1 MRESDKNIE
10 QLIDKMMA
18 EEKLQSPSID
28 FTSKIMANVQ
38 ILEEKKLKA
47 YKPLIS
53 KPIWISIGLAIAA
66 LVIYVSLFSVSE
78 TDFKIDEVG
87 KLYSDRMSTAFSGI
101 HFSKNILYAI
111 LIVPIM
117 ILIQVGILKNYF
129 DKKYQL

>member
-38 ILEEKKLKA
+38 ILEEKKLKT

-53 KPIWISIGLAIAA
+53 KPIWISIGLAVAA

>member
-10 QLIDKMMA
+10 QLIEKMMA

-53 KPIWISIGLAIAA
+53 KPIWILIGLAVAA

-87 KLYSDRMSTAFSGI
+87 NLYSDRMSTAFSGI

-117 ILIQVGILKNYF
+117 ILVQVGILKNYF

>member
-1 MRESDKNIE
+1 MKESDKNIE

-28 FTSKIMANVQ
+28 FTSKIMANVHV
-38 ILEEKKLKA
+38 LEEKKLIA

-53 KPIWISIGLAIAA
+53 KPVWIAIGASIVL
-66 LVIYVSLFSVSE
+66 LVLYVSLFSGSE
-78 TDFKIDEVG
+78 NNLEIDEVG
-87 KLYSDRMSTAFSGI
+87 KLYSNKVSTAFSGI
-101 HFSKNILYAI
+101 HFSKNIFYAI

-129 DKKYQL
+129 DKKYEL